1 MCVNAGSNVC
11 TLLYIRAERRT
22 FAPLERGRPRPHR
35 WRART
40 TALPGRAGRPRS
52 NEKMTKTDLLL
63 LLAAV
68 IVLLLA
74 IVVVVLLLQMK
85 RRRRLLRLRDKVI
98 AEETERYES
107 LKNELKQRA
116 IL

>member
-1 MCVNAGSNVC
+1 
-11 TLLYIRAERRT
+11 
-22 FAPLERGRPRPHR
+22 
-35 WRART
+35 
-40 TALPGRAGRPRS
+40 
-52 NEKMTKTDLLL
+52 MTKTGQLL

-98 AEETERYES
+98 AEETEKYEAVPS
-107 LKNELKQRA
+107 TASRGARTKNYVARPPIRCVSWLA
-116 IL
+116 THALPP

>member
-1 MCVNAGSNVC
+1 
-11 TLLYIRAERRT
+11 
-22 FAPLERGRPRPHR
+22 
-35 WRART
+35 
-40 TALPGRAGRPRS
+40 
-52 NEKMTKTDLLL
+52 MTKTDQLL

-85 RRRRLLRLRDKVI
+85 RRRRLLKLRDKVI
-98 AEETERYES
+98 AEETEKYKKI
-107 LKNELKQRA
+107 KNELKQRS

>member
-1 MCVNAGSNVC
+1 
-11 TLLYIRAERRT
+11 
-22 FAPLERGRPRPHR
+22 
-35 WRART
+35 
-40 TALPGRAGRPRS
+40 
-52 NEKMTKTDLLL
+52 MTKTDQLL

-98 AEETERYES
+98 AEETEKYEEI
-107 LKNELKQRA
+107 KNELKRRGIPIPENKALQ
-116 IL
+116 I

>member
-40 TALPGRAGRPRS
+40 TALPGRAGR
-52 NEKMTKTDLLL
+52 

-98 AEETERYES
+98 AEETEKYEEMT
-107 LKNELKQRA
+107 NELKQRA

>member
-1 MCVNAGSNVC
+1 
-11 TLLYIRAERRT
+11 
-22 FAPLERGRPRPHR
+22 
-35 WRART
+35 
-40 TALPGRAGRPRS
+40 
-52 NEKMTKTDLLL
+52 MTKTGQLL

-98 AEETERYES
+98 AEETKKYEAVT
-107 LKNELKQRA
+107 NELKQKGIPIPKNKA
-116 IL
+116 LQI

>member
-74 IVVVVLLLQMK
+74 IDVVVLLLQMK

-98 AEETERYES
+98 AEETEKYEEMT
-107 LKNELKQRA
+107 NELKQRA